1 MNLSN
6 FKSSQKPRRRAQK
19 ERDLEMGETGCEQDE
34 RERERERETYT
45 EMNEARETG
54 IEKKRRGGEEAN

>member
-1 MNLSN
+1 
-6 FKSSQKPRRRAQK
+6 
-19 ERDLEMGETGCEQDE
+19 MGETGCEQDE